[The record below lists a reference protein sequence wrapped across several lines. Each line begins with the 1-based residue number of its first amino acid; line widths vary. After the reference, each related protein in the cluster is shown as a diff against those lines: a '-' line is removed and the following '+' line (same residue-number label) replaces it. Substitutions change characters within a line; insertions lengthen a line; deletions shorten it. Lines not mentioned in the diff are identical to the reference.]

1 MTAMSVCGI
10 RRTRSIGV
18 WRQAETSRSG
28 RYSRRG
34 RGKYV
39 SVEQDKDGAAIYL
52 IRIADQVDL
61 TVSVCRGAKF
71 GKIVIRLALA
81 KRRRRTV
88 SVG

>member
-1 MTAMSVCGI
+1 
-10 RRTRSIGV
+10 
-18 WRQAETSRSG
+18 
-28 RYSRRG
+28 
-34 RGKYV
+34 V